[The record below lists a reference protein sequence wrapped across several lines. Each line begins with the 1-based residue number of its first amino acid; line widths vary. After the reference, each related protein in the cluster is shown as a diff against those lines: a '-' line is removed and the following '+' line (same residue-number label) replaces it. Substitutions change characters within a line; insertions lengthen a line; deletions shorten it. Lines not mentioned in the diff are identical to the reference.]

1 MKKNL
6 RRYNVILISIL
17 LRLFSYRTKG
27 LYFNRTLVLAPH
39 PDDEVLGLGGIM
51 MNLLTRGGEV
61 SILYLT
67 DGEGS
72 GVWSNIEDIRRQ
84 RIQLSEKSAA
94 RLGINNSNI
103 YRLHLPDG
111 NIPRPGKP
119 GFEEAVSDVKDLINS
134 LKPDTVFATH
144 PLDYWPF
151 DHVACAEIA
160 SEAIKLSDH
169 KPQLWYYWVW
179 AWYNLRPWKLSVK
192 RLKKLQKIDINKQLL
207 RKKELLDIY
216 LEPLTSDGKPWSG
229 IIPKS
234 LLKAVNYPFEIVER
248 VL

>member
-17 LRLFSYRTKG
+17 LRLFGYRTKG

-94 RLGINNSNI
+94 RLTINDSNI
-103 YRLHLPDG
+103 YRRHLPDG
-111 NIPRPGKP
+111 NIPHPGKP

-192 RLKKLQKIDINKQLL
+192 RLKKLQKIDINDQSS
-207 RKKELLDIY
+207 RKKELMDIY
-216 LEPLTSDGKPWSG
+216 LKPRTPDGKPWSG
-229 IIPKS
+229 ILPKA
-234 LLKAVNYPFEIVER
+234 LLKAFNYPFEIVER
-248 VL
+248 VR

>member
-1 MKKNL
+1 
-6 RRYNVILISIL
+6 
-17 LRLFSYRTKG
+17 
-27 LYFNRTLVLAPH
+27 
-39 PDDEVLGLGGIM
+39 M

-94 RLGINNSNI
+94 RLTINDSNI
-103 YRLHLPDG
+103 YRRHLPDG
-111 NIPRPGKP
+111 NIPHPGKP

-192 RLKKLQKIDINKQLL
+192 RLKKLQKIDINDQSS
-207 RKKELLDIY
+207 RKKELMDIY